1 MKKLRTIVFLSIFFS
16 GNLISQNYFD
26 VSGGMQTLQQTEW
39 NKTIQTYNFN
49 RIWLKEQMPDLRN
62 ASNVSIGYSGVLA
75 SGLFFSPSLSFSS
88 FRSSATNGEYRSMV
102 RLRWLSVPLCLD
114 IFPLEFGKDSVSSS
128 VRPFLRV
135 GGGASLLMPRVLIND
150 ELVTVGDELY
160 QPLVWP
166 FFYTAGLGIRYNLN
180 RSIGI
185 LFTAMY
191 LNYPNIDLE
200 DFSYALNGNN
210 LVGLK
215 NETSVQSM
223 TFQLS
228 CSFRLNGPKTDTEEV
243 GKKKVKFKKRR

>member
-1 MKKLRTIVFLSIFFS
+1 MKKIKLIVLLSI
-16 GNLISQNYFD
+16 LISSDLMSQNYFD
-26 VSGGMQTLQQTEW
+26 VSAGMQSLQQTEW

-88 FRSSATNGEYRSMV
+88 FKSSATNGDYRSMV

-114 IFPLEFGKDSVSSS
+114 IFPLEFGKDSVSSNI
-128 VRPFLRV
+128 RPFLRV
-135 GGGASLLMPRVLIND
+135 GGGASLLMPRVLVND
-150 ELVTVGDELY
+150 ELVTVSDELY
-160 QPLVWP
+160 QPMVWP
-166 FFYTAGLGIRYNLN
+166 FFYTAGLGVRYNLN
-180 RSIGI
+180 RRFGFM
-185 LFTAMY
+185 FTAMY
-191 LNYPNIDLE
+191 LKYPNINLE

-210 LVGLK
+210 LVDLE

-228 CSFRLNGPKTDTEEV
+228 FSFRLSGPKEEAAEAE
-243 GKKKVKFKKRR
+243 KKKVKFRKRR

>member
-26 VSGGMQTLQQTEW
+26 VSGGMQTLQQTDW

-88 FRSSATNGEYRSMV
+88 FKSSATNGEYRSMV

-128 VRPFLRV
+128 IRPFLRV
-135 GGGASLLMPRVLIND
+135 GGGASLLMPRVLVND
-150 ELVTVGDELY
+150 ELVTVGEEPY
-160 QPLVWP
+160 QPMVWP

-180 RSIGI
+180 RSIG
-185 LFTAMY
+185 FMFSAMY
-191 LNYPNIDLE
+191 LKYPNINLE

-215 NETSVQSM
+215 NESSAQTM

-228 CSFRLNGPKTDTEEV
+228 CSFRLNGPKTDAEEG

>member
-1 MKKLRTIVFLSIFFS
+1 MKKIKLFVFLSILIS
-16 GNLISQNYFD
+16 GNLNAQNYFD
-26 VSGGMQTLQQTEW
+26 VSGGMQSLQQTEW

-88 FRSSATNGEYRSMV
+88 FKSSATNGDYRSMV

-135 GGGASLLMPRVLIND
+135 GGGASLLMPRVLVND
-150 ELVTVGDELY
+150 ELVTVGEELY

-166 FFYTAGLGIRYNLN
+166 FFYTAGLGVRYNLN
-180 RSIGI
+180 RSIG
-185 LFTAMY
+185 FMFSAMY
-191 LNYPNIDLE
+191 LKHPNVNLE

-210 LVGLK
+210 LVGLE
-215 NETSVQSM
+215 NETSAQSM

-228 CSFRLNGPKTDTEEV
+228 FSLRLNGPKEEAAEAE
-243 GKKKVKFKKRR
+243 KKKVKFKKRR